1 MYLAI
6 DTEPSEGW
14 AKLLALLAAGLMFYL
29 IANGGDLWK
38 KIRNHSPTAETE
50 EINNET
56 SATTSENVAEKS
68 DILSSGGVVRRV
80 VKDARGRFRRAED
93 VAREAADKASAEV
106 TTEDLTE
113 STTETVPLA
122 DSVAEPVV
130 VNAEPLPEDSVSETL
145 DAVFR
150 QFKVNATVTNKT
162 RGPAVTRY
170 EVELGH
176 GTKVEEVI
184 KLARNVEYAL
194 KTPDIM
200 IVSPIPGKSAIGIDI
215 PNLDRDVV
223 GIDEVLASLE
233 DNPNPLMVA
242 LGKGIEGDYVS
253 ADLAKMPHLL
263 IAGAT
268 GSGKSAS
275 LNAVLVSILSRA
287 RPKQVRMLLIDP
299 KRVEL
304 VAYSGVP
311 HLVTPIVTDVRKA
324 SAALEW
330 VVDEMDERYNLLASA
345 GVRNI
350 EEYNKVADLP
360 LSYLLVVIDEL
371 ADLMMLAPRDI
382 EDAIVRITQLARAA
396 GIHLV
401 LATQRPSVDI
411 VTGLIKA
418 NVPSRLAFT
427 TSSQV
432 DSRVILDRAGAEK
445 LLGEGDGLFLPVTA
459 STPMRIQGVWVERE
473 QIENVVQAT
482 KENFSHL
489 SSFHL
494 SEVREDDEL
503 LKQAIDFVVD
513 SQIGSVSM
521 LQRRLKI
528 GFAKAGRLMD
538 EMEAQGIVGPAN
550 GTRPRKVLRS
560 S

>member
-6 DTEPSEGW
+6 DNDSGEGW
-14 AKLLALLAAGLMFYL
+14 GKLLALLAAGLMFYL
-29 IANGGDLWK
+29 IVNGGDLWK

-50 EINNET
+50 EINSEI
-56 SATTSENVAEKS
+56 SVTTSENVAEKS
-68 DILSSGGVVRRV
+68 DTPVSRGVVRRI
-80 VKDARGRFRRAED
+80 VKDAKGRFRRAED
-93 VAREAADKASAEV
+93 VAAEAAQAEAEDAPASDADSTSAE
-106 TTEDLTE
+106 
-113 STTETVPLA
+113 A
-122 DSVAEPVV
+122 DASVAAIALISDDP
-130 VNAEPLPEDSVSETL
+130 VSETL
-145 DAVFR
+145 DAVFH
-150 QFKVNATVTNKT
+150 QFKVNAAVVCST
-162 RGPAVTRY
+162 RGPSVTRY
-170 EVELGH
+170 EVELGK
-176 GTKVEEVI
+176 GTKVEEVV
-184 KLARNVEYAL
+184 KLARNIEYAL

-200 IVSPIPGKSAIGIDI
+200 IVSPIPGKSAIGIDV
-215 PNLDRDVV
+215 PNVDRESVD
-223 GIDEVLASLE
+223 IDEVLASIE
-233 DNPNPLMVA
+233 DDPRPLVVA
-242 LGKGIEGDYVS
+242 LGKGIDGEYVT

-275 LNAVLVSILSRA
+275 LNAVLVSVLSRA
-287 RPKQVRMLLIDP
+287 TPDQVRMLLIDP

-304 VAYSGVP
+304 VAYANAP
-311 HLVTPIVTDVRKA
+311 HLVTPIVTDPRKA

-330 VVDEMDERYNLLASA
+330 VVDEMDDRYNLLSSA

-350 EEYNKVADLP
+350 EEFNQTAPVP
-360 LSYLLVVIDEL
+360 IPYLLVVVDEL
-371 ADLMMLAPRDI
+371 ADLMMLAPKEI
-382 EDAIVRITQLARAA
+382 EDTIVRITQLARAA

-432 DSRVILDRAGAEK
+432 DSRVIIDRAGAEK

-459 STPMRIQGVWVERE
+459 STPIRIQGVWVDRER
-473 QIENVVQAT
+473 IGSVVRES
-482 KENFSHL
+482 KDRFSHI
-489 SSFHL
+489 SSFQL

-503 LKQAIDFVVD
+503 LTQAIDFVVD

-538 EMEAQGIVGPAN
+538 EMEARGIVGPAN
-550 GTRPRKVLRS
+550 GTKPRKVLKS
-560 S
+560 L